1 MWSFPLFP
9 EQASTVAGKVDAVY
23 FALVAITAFF
33 TLVVYGLVF
42 FFAVK
47 YRRGTNVDRSNPPA
61 SSHKLEMLWIGVPLV
76 IGLAIF
82 TWSTGT
88 YFSIY
93 RAPAGAMEVNVV
105 GKQWMW
111 KLQSPNGTR
120 EINELHV
127 PVGRAVKLIMT
138 SQDVIHSFYVP
149 AFRIKQ
155 DVLPGRYTS
164 VWFQATKP
172 GTYHLFCAE
181 YCGTQHSGMIGSIV
195 VMEPTE
201 YQAWLSGGNV
211 GETPAAAGKR
221 LVTQLGCASCHLA
234 GSGGRAPSF
243 EGLFGTVAALQGGAT
258 ATVDEDYV
266 RESIINP
273 RSKIVQ
279 GYDPIMPTYTGQ
291 ITEEGILQII
301 AYLKSIGA
309 GAASSG
315 GAAGAAGGAASG
327 AASGAA
333 QQPVGQQP
341 AAQGSA
347 AGTTTGS
354 TTGTNAVTNARR
366 GNR

>member
-9 EQASTVAGKVDAVY
+9 EQASTVAGKVDSVY
-23 FALVAITAFF
+23 FVLVAITAFF
-33 TLVVYGLVF
+33 TLVVYGMVF

-61 SSHKLEMLWIGVPLV
+61 SSHKLEMLWIGLPLT
-76 IGLAIF
+76 ISLAVF
-82 TWSTGT
+82 AWSTGT

-93 RAPAGAMEVNVV
+93 RAPAGAMEVTVV

-164 VWFQATKP
+164 VWFEATKT
-172 GTYHLFCAE
+172 GTYHLFCTE
-181 YCGTQHSGMIGSIV
+181 YCGTQHSGMIGKII

-201 YQAWLSGGNV
+201 YQAWLSGSSAD
-211 GETPAAAGKR
+211 EAPAAAGKR
-221 LVTQLGCASCHLA
+221 LITQMGCVTCHSA
-234 GSGGRAPSF
+234 GSGQRGPKF
-243 EGLFGTVAALQGGAT
+243 EGLFGTVAALNGGGT
-258 ATVDEDYV
+258 APVDEDYV

-279 GYDPIMPTYTGQ
+279 GYEPIMPTYTGQ

-309 GAASSG
+309 S
-315 GAAGAAGGAASG
+315 AGAAAATG
-327 AASGAA
+327 TGTA
-333 QQPVGQQP
+333 P
-341 AAQGSA
+341 APLDTATA
-347 AGTTTGS
+347 T
-354 TTGTNAVTNARR
+354 TTGTNAAQ

>member
-23 FALVAITAFF
+23 WVLVAITAFF
-33 TLVVYGLVF
+33 TLMVYGMIF

-61 SSHKLEMLWIGVPLV
+61 SSHKLEALWIAVPLV
-76 IGLAIF
+76 ISISVF

-88 YFSIY
+88 FFSIY
-93 RAPAGAMEVNVV
+93 RAPAGAMEVTVV

-164 VWFQATKP
+164 VWFEATKP

-181 YCGTQHSGMIGSIV
+181 YCGTQHSGMIGRVI

-201 YQAWLSGGNV
+201 YQAWLSGGAAS
-211 GETPAAAGKR
+211 ETPAAAGKR
-221 LVTQLGCASCHLA
+221 LITQMGCATCHSA
-234 GSGGRAPSF
+234 GSGQRGPSLEGVYGSIAP
-243 EGLFGTVAALQGGAT
+243 LQGGGT
-258 ATVDEDYV
+258 VTVDEDYI

-273 RSKIVQ
+273 RAKIVQ
-279 GYDPIMPTYTGQ
+279 GYEPIMPTYTGQ

-301 AYLKSIGA
+301 AYLKSIGTDVSSTGGTE
-309 GAASSG
+309 GAKPGSATTRDEVNTNRTTGTGTGTSPSSLEG
-315 GAAGAAGGAASG
+315 ASG
-327 AASGAA
+327 
-333 QQPVGQQP
+333 
-341 AAQGSA
+341 
-347 AGTTTGS
+347 T
-354 TTGTNAVTNARR
+354 TTGTNATQ